1 MKRSTVFVG
10 AAAAWIAWRLFGGEA
25 GPRITGL
32 QARPEGPTG
41 RTIVAGRQEFFV
53 REAGPVDGPPL
64 VLLHGWLYDGHA
76 TWHRV
81 LPRLAMTHRVYAID
95 LRNHGKSD
103 QIRDN
108 FDIADAADDVA
119 RVMEVLGL
127 GVAPVVGYSM
137 GGMTA
142 QELALRHPGRVTR
155 LVLAA
160 TAAYPV
166 PRSRFLSVP
175 LFLVG
180 RAVSRIDRTL
190 LPRIAHRYL
199 ITTGVIPNEHS
210 AWLWQILLDRDI
222 DLYYEAG
229 FAILRFD
236 ASDRVSKI
244 GVPTLCIIPTEDQL
258 IPARQQYATA
268 AAIPGAK
275 VAEVVGARHEAI
287 LSHPD
292 DFAKAILDF
301 VS

>member
-1 MKRSTVFVG
+1 MKRRTVIG
-10 AAAAWIAWRLFGGEA
+10 TAAVAWIAWRLFGGEA
-25 GPRITGL
+25 GPRITGV
-32 QARPEGPTG
+32 QSRPQGPTG
-41 RTIVAGRQEFFV
+41 RTIIAGKQEFFV
-53 REAGPVDGPPL
+53 REAGPEDAPPL

-81 LPRLAMTHRVYAID
+81 LPRLAATHRVTAID
-95 LRNHGKSD
+95 MRNHGKSD
-103 QIRDN
+103 RIRDH

-119 RVMEVLGL
+119 RVLDTLGF
-127 GVAPVVGYSM
+127 GAVPVVGYSM

-142 QELALRHPGRVTR
+142 VELALRHPGRVTQ

-160 TAAYPV
+160 SAAHPV
-166 PRSRFLSVP
+166 PYPRGLSVP
-175 LFLVG
+175 LFLIG
-180 RAVSRIDRTL
+180 RALSRIDRTL

-199 ITTGVIPNEHS
+199 TATGVIPGEHS
-210 AWLWQILLDRDI
+210 AWLWQILLDRDT

-236 ASDRVSKI
+236 ATDRVAKI
-244 GVPTLCIIPTEDQL
+244 ASPTLCIIPTEDQL

-268 AAIPGAK
+268 AAIPGAR
-275 VAEVVGARHEAI
+275 VVEVVGARHEGI

-301 VS
+301 VE